1 MDYVLKVSKDEDYM
15 LITVPYGTGESV
27 CNRLFEI
34 DGITKIGI
42 ITHHDIL
49 EQTEDDELYVVY
61 NTKTITDKQIN
72 EIVKRGVIK

>member
-42 ITHHDIL
+42 ITHHDI
-49 EQTEDDELYVVY
+49 
-61 NTKTITDKQIN
+61 
-72 EIVKRGVIK
+72 